1 MLTAKRIAA
10 LLSMVMIL
18 AFMALPAMAAEL
30 SVKENRTKSGNVNVA
45 VPYISGSVGGKNI
58 DNMVNQAVLSY
69 VNSQM
74 KQVLSQQ
81 EIETFESTH
90 PEPRELSDMLRYN
103 TDLVKYTD
111 KMIEAPTRDESR
123 IRQNQNSEDI
133 EKIQIE
139 NAELKKMILELR
151 QTVNELAR
159 SKSKSKTDKTVA
171 VPQ

>member
-1 MLTAKRIAA
+1 
-10 LLSMVMIL
+10 
-18 AFMALPAMAAEL
+18 MAER
-30 SVKENRTKSGNVNVA
+30 SEC
-45 VPYISGSVGGKNI
+45 Y
-58 DNMVNQAVLSY
+58 
-69 VNSQM
+69 
-74 KQVLSQQ
+74 
-81 EIETFESTH
+81 
-90 PEPRELSDMLRYN
+90 
-103 TDLVKYTD
+103 KYTD

-171 VPQ
+171 PQQ